1 MSKLRQITKEQYM
14 CLLEAGVPAFGYNEN
29 DKYQRWTD
37 AMIIEQL
44 TQHNG
49 DLHMFPKYA
58 EDWCST
64 YPNALFVTLVVEEE
78 AE

>member
-1 MSKLRQITKEQYM
+1 
-14 CLLEAGVPAFGYNEN
+14 
-29 DKYQRWTD
+29 
-37 AMIIEQL
+37 
-44 TQHNG
+44 
-49 DLHMFPKYA
+49 MFPKYA